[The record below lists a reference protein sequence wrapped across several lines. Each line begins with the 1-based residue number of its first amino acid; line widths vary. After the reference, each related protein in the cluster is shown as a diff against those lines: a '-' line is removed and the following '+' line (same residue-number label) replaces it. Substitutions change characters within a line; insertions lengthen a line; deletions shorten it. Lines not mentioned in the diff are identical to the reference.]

1 LRVFITFGG
10 PQSHGC
16 SLSDTGSYPASRFHD
31 SEYDEASHDRNTDHM
46 GLTEMKTA
54 ACGAATAGGTLDA
67 GHLEN
72 LSRATSGTGV
82 RNCRAGYL
90 DMLSGP

>member
-1 LRVFITFGG
+1 MITTVAKSGRTRN
-10 PQSHGC
+10 

-31 SEYDEASHDRNTDHM
+31 SEYDKATHNDDADY
-46 GLTEMKTA
+46 LCLAEMNPV
-54 ACGAATAGGTLDA
+54 ACPRATAGGTLDP

-82 RNCRAGYL
+82 RSCRAGYL
-90 DMLSGP
+90 DMLPGP